1 MYSEEHNV
9 FREAFRNF
17 VKKEL
22 SPHVDEWEANG
33 AIPRDV
39 WKKMGAE
46 WYLCPWLPEE
56 FGGSEADFL
65 YSVIIAEELIK
76 GGAVSLMTPLHS
88 DIIAPYISHL
98 GNAEQKIKWLPGSAS
113 GDIVLAVAM
122 TEPDTGSDLAGMRTH
137 AERDGDDYVINGAK
151 TFITNGIHADL
162 VIVACRTDKDAKG
175 TKGLSLICVER
186 DTPGFTKGKKLEKM
200 GLCASDTAELFFDD
214 CRVPVANLL
223 GEENRGFYYL
233 MEYLQQERLMCSLQS
248 LAMAEKMLELTL
260 AYTKERK
267 QFGKPICSFQHN
279 AFKIVE
285 MMTDIKLGRAFIDNL
300 ILKHMRNENVV
311 DEVSMAKAWTGE
323 MANKMAY
330 QCVQLHGG
338 YGFMDE
344 YPISRYYRDV
354 RPFSIFA
361 GTTEIMK
368 QIVAKNMG
376 LM

>member
-1 MYSEEHNV
+1 MYTEEHNI

-17 VKKEL
+17 VQKEL
-22 SPHVDEWEANG
+22 TPYVDEWESNG
-33 AIPRDV
+33 SIPRDI
-39 WKKMGAE
+39 WNKMGAG

-56 FGGSEADFL
+56 YGGSEVDFL

-88 DIIAPYISHL
+88 DIIAPYIFHL
-98 GNAEQKIKWLPGSAS
+98 GNEEQKKKWLPGSVS

-122 TEPDTGSDLAGMRTH
+122 TEPDTGSDLAGMRTR
-137 AERDGDDYVINGAK
+137 AERDGDHYVINGAK

-162 VIVACRTDKDAKG
+162 VIVACRTDKDARG
-175 TKGLSLICVER
+175 TKGLSLICVEH

-214 CRVPVANLL
+214 CRVPVSNLL

-233 MEYLQQERLMCSLQS
+233 MEYLQQERLMCALQS
-248 LAMAEKMLELTL
+248 QAMAEKMLELTL
-260 AYTKERK
+260 AYTRERK

-279 AFKIVE
+279 AFKLVE
-285 MMTDIKLGRAFIDNL
+285 MLTDIKLGRAFIDNL
-300 ILKHMRNENVV
+300 IQKHMRNENVV

-323 MANKMAY
+323 MANKIAY

>member
-9 FREAFRNF
+9 FREAFQNF
-17 VKKEL
+17 VRTEL
-22 SPHVDEWEANG
+22 TPHVDEWESAG
-33 AIPRDV
+33 SIPRHI
-39 WKKMGAE
+39 WNRMGAE

-56 FGGSEADFL
+56 YGGSGTDFL

-98 GNAEQKIKWLPGSAS
+98 GNDEQKNRWLPGTAS

-122 TEPDTGSDLAGMRTH
+122 TEPDTGSDLAGMRTR
-137 AERDGDDYVINGAK
+137 AERDGDHFVINGAK
-151 TFITNGIHADL
+151 TFITNGIYADL
-162 VIVACRTDKDAKG
+162 VIVAARTDRDAKG

-214 CRVPVANLL
+214 CRVPAANLL

-233 MEYLQQERLMCSLQS
+233 MEHLQQERLMCALQS
-248 LAMAEKMLELTL
+248 QAMAEKMLDLTL

-279 AFKIVE
+279 AFKIVD
-285 MMTDIKLGRAFIDNL
+285 MLTDIKLGRSFVDNL
-300 ILKHMRNENVV
+300 IKKHLRNENVV

-323 MANKMAY
+323 MANRMAY
-330 QCVQLHGG
+330 TCVQLHGG

-344 YPISRYYRDV
+344 YPISRYFRDI

-376 LM
+376 LI

>member
-1 MYSEEHNV
+1 MYSEEHNI

-17 VKKEL
+17 VQQEL
-22 SPHVDEWEANG
+22 SPHVDEWEKNG
-33 AIPRDV
+33 AVPRAI
-39 WKKMGAE
+39 WNKMGAA
-46 WYLCPWLPEE
+46 WHLCPWLPEE
-56 FGGSEADFL
+56 YGGSDADFL

-88 DIIAPYISHL
+88 DIIAPYISRL
-98 GNAEQKIKWLPGSAS
+98 GTDEQKKKWLPGSAS

-137 AERDGDDYVINGAK
+137 AERDGDHYIINGAK
-151 TFITNGIHADL
+151 TFITNGIYSDL
-162 VIVACRTDKDAKG
+162 VIVACRTDKAAKG

-186 DTPGFTKGKKLEKM
+186 DTPGFNKGKKLEKM

-214 CRVPVANLL
+214 CRVPAANLL

-233 MEYLQQERLMCSLQS
+233 MEHLQQERLMCSLQS
-248 LAMAEKMLELTL
+248 LAMAEKMLELTIE
-260 AYTKERK
+260 YTRERK

-279 AFKIVE
+279 AFKIVD
-285 MMTDIKLGRAFIDNL
+285 MLTDIKLGRAFIDNL
-300 ILKHMRNENVV
+300 IQKHIRNENVV

-323 MANKMAY
+323 MANKLAY

-344 YPISRYYRDV
+344 YPISRYYRDI